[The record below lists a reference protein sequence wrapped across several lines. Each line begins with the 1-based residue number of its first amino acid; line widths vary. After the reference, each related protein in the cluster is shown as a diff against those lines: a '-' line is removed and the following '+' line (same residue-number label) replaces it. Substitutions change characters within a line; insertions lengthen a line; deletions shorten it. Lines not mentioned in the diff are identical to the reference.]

1 MTSKGANFRGGEG
14 GTEGEREGQS
24 QRLRSLGMYERHG
37 RRGAADGSAV
47 VRAVVR
53 TDGSAVCAQVTSYM
67 TSARSSAIKW
77 MCTATGGRGDTRV
90 LL

>member
-1 MTSKGANFRGGEG
+1 
-14 GTEGEREGQS
+14 
-24 QRLRSLGMYERHG
+24 MYERHG